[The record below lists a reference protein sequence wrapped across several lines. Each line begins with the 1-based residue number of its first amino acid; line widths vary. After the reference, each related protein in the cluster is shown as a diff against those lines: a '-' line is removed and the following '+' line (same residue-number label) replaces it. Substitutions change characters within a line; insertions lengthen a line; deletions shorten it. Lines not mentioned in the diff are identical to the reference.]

1 MKGKILKISVAII
14 LIMTLTLANFI
25 FVGSNI
31 VSYAMDEITTNH
43 KNIEF
48 ETYFKDKYGNKT
60 NILERTAEEKEISMY
75 LLLNVKREWY
85 FNGIVEL
92 NDTNFKFNSSS
103 KRIPVSYNMIIKN

>member
-1 MKGKILKISVAII
+1 MKGKIFKISVAII

-60 NILERTAEEKEISMY
+60 NHIRKNSRRKR
-75 LLLNVKREWY
+75 NV
-85 FNGIVEL
+85 N
-92 NDTNFKFNSSS
+92 
-103 KRIPVSYNMIIKN
+103 VSFIKC